1 MMHSDKYIQAL
12 VDSQSFF
19 EIHQENVLGVEMDV
33 FKNRPRSLV
42 DFIELSASHGEK
54 PYLIYQD
61 KVISFTQH
69 LSLVKKAAHILQSEY
84 SVKPGDRV
92 AIYAANCPEWIVFFW
107 ATVSLGGIACGLNG
121 WWKGSEALKAIDAAQ
136 PNIIVADQKRSE
148 RISVQLEYPILIFE
162 DIDFMSYEQEVN
174 SFVRIDED
182 ECACL
187 LYTSGTTG
195 TPKGVMTSHRSM
207 IANSTLQML
216 QGAAVSQL
224 SSSYGIDWSK
234 NTPTSLLTSPLFH
247 VSGLSAGA
255 VTSLFA
261 GSTTLVYDGRFL
273 ADRVIELIQK
283 FSITSWGGAVPTAL
297 KRVLDEAKSQRLKLE
312 SVLVVG
318 GGGAPMPP
326 ELIDRTTEV
335 FPNSQYSFGYGYGLT
350 ESGAITII
358 NWGEN
363 LRTEPLSPG
372 SPMPTIK
379 IELRDENGK
388 LITQDSSEGEIYV
401 QSPSVMLG
409 YYDNPDASASTLTND
424 RWLRTGDWGYKKGSL
439 YFISSRRTD
448 LILRGAENVYPQE
461 IELILDLHEHVDE
474 SAVIGIPND
483 DLGQEV
489 MAIVSTQNSQLSD
502 DELAIWVGNEL
513 ADFKVPSKWK
523 FTNSPLPRNASGKL
537 MKHVL
542 IDTSK
547 NIMVEEDE

>member
-12 VDSQSFF
+12 VGSQSFF
-19 EIHQENVLGVEMDV
+19 EIHQEEVLGVKMDV

-69 LSLVKKAAHILQSEY
+69 LRLVKKAAHILQSQHN
-84 SVKPGDRV
+84 VKPGDRV
-92 AIYAANCPEWIVFFW
+92 AIYAANCPEWIIFFW
-107 ATVSLGGIACGLNG
+107 ATVSIGAIACGLNG
-121 WWKGSEALKAIDAAQ
+121 WWKGSEAIKAIAAAD
-136 PNIIVADQKRSE
+136 PNIIVCDQKRFD
-148 RISVQLEYPILIFE
+148 RIADQAKHPTLIFE
-162 DIDFMSYEQEVN
+162 DLDLTSYEEELN
-174 SFVRIDED
+174 SFIRINED

-216 QGAAVSQL
+216 QGAAVSQH

-273 ADRVIELIQK
+273 ADRVIQLIQK
-283 FSITSWGGAVPTAL
+283 FSVTSWGGAVPTAL
-297 KRVLDEAKSQRLKLE
+297 KRVLDEAELNSLILD

-326 ELIDRTTEV
+326 ELIERTKKA
-335 FPNSQYSFGYGYGLT
+335 FPNSEYSFGYGYGLT

-363 LRTEPLSPG
+363 LKAEPSSPG
-372 SPMPTIK
+372 QPMPSIK
-379 IELRDENGK
+379 IELRDEEGG
-388 LITQDSSEGEIYV
+388 LITADSVEGEIYV

-409 YYDNPDASASTLTND
+409 YYNNPEASAAALTND
-424 RWLRTGDWGYKKGSL
+424 RWLRTGDWGTRKAC
-439 YFISSRRTD
+439 FTSSHQD
-448 LILRGAENVYPQE
+448 
-461 IELILDLHEHVDE
+461 
-474 SAVIGIPND
+474 
-483 DLGQEV
+483 GQ
-489 MAIVSTQNSQLSD
+489 I
-502 DELAIWVGNEL
+502 
-513 ADFKVPSKWK
+513 
-523 FTNSPLPRNASGKL
+523 
-537 MKHVL
+537 
-542 IDTSK
+542 
-547 NIMVEEDE
+547 

>member
-1 MMHSDKYIQAL
+1 MHSDKYIQAL
-12 VDSQSFF
+12 VESQSFF

-33 FKNRPRSLV
+33 FKNRLRSLV
-42 DFIELSASHGEK
+42 DFLDLSASHGDK

-61 KVISFTQH
+61 KVISFNHH
-69 LSLVKKAAHILQSEY
+69 LALVKKTAHFLQNKY
-84 SVKPGDRV
+84 NVKAGDRV
-92 AIYAANCPEWIVFFW
+92 AIYASNCPEWIIFFW
-107 ATVSLGGIACGLNG
+107 ATVSIGAIACALNG
-121 WWKGSEALKAIDAAQ
+121 WWKGSEAIKAIEDAD
-136 PNIIVADQKRSE
+136 PNIIVADQKRFD
-148 RISVQLEYPILIFE
+148 RIPEQLKQPVLIFE
-162 DIDFMSYEQEVN
+162 DLDLTSYEHELD
-174 SFVRIDED
+174 SFVRVDED
-182 ECACL
+182 KCACL

-216 QGAAVSQL
+216 QGAAVSQD
-224 SSSYGIDWSK
+224 SSSHGIDWSK
-234 NTPTSLLTSPLFH
+234 NTPISLLTSPLFH

-261 GSTTLVYDGRFL
+261 GSITLVYDGRFL
-273 ADRVIELIQK
+273 PNRAIELIQK
-283 FSITSWGGAVPTAL
+283 FNVTSWGGAVPTTL
-297 KRVLDEAKSQRLKLE
+297 KRILDKAESEGLNFE

-326 ELIDRTTEV
+326 ELIDRTKQV

-363 LRTEPLSPG
+363 LKNEPSSPG
-372 SPMPTIK
+372 QPMPTIQV
-379 IELRDENGK
+379 ELRDEEGK
-388 LITQDSSEGEIYV
+388 VIKKDSTEGEIYV
-401 QSPSVMLG
+401 KSPSVMLG
-409 YYDNPDASASTLTND
+409 YYNNPDASSAALTSD

-461 IELILDLHEHVDE
+461 IELILDSHKSVEE
-474 SAVIGIPND
+474 SAVIGIPHD

-489 MAIVSTQNSQLSD
+489 MAIIFTHNAQLSD
-502 DELAIWVGNEL
+502 SELVTWVATEL

-523 FTNSPLPRNASGKL
+523 FVDSPLPRNASGKL

-547 NIMVEEDE
+547 NTMVEEDE